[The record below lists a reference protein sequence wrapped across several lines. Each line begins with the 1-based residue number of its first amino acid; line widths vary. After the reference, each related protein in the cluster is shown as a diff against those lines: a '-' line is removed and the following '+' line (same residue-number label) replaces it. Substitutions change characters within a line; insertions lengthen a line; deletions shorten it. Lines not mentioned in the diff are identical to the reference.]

1 MEILWVY
8 YGYMM
13 IYGNNQW
20 ILVIIYFTYI
30 YAVFL
35 AQIHPFFFAH
45 HVPCLGILE
54 QSRVLAH

>member
-20 ILVIIYFTYI
+20 ILVIIDFTYLRSFSCPNTPI
-30 YAVFL
+30 
-35 AQIHPFFFAH
+35 FFAH